1 MRYGRKDEGMIKGVN
16 KRIVVMNCE
25 KDSPFESAVF
35 ILRRGA
41 DDVRSDATAI
51 DSDIVLAA
59 SRLIDEAE
67 SGTSLARPK
76 RKKSKKRDR
85 TV

>member
-1 MRYGRKDEGMIKGVN
+1 MIKGVN
-16 KRIVVMNCE
+16 KRIVIMQCG

-41 DDVRSDATAI
+41 DEGISAAASLDGEMVR
-51 DSDIVLAA
+51 AA
-59 SRLIDEAE
+59 SRLIDDAE
-67 SGTSLARPK
+67 SGASFALSRPK
-76 RKKSKKRDR
+76 KRRSKKRDR